1 MITKKLRLLGMMNYC
16 LILLLA
22 LSIGCG
28 SLGFSS
34 DSSKLG
40 RYYQGKVLHVS
51 VAEIERSGVISFST
65 VNPEGIVKN
74 FQILPSSEKRE
85 IVRFRI
91 KVENHTAATAIVNI
105 DEKAVVLNDFFSN
118 DFTPINIYDHEILEA
133 SDENSVSLTPLWNN
147 LNSLG
152 KSESFVL
159 PRGTGID
166 GWMFFDV
173 PVNTHFKEFKWR
185 AGDSLGIEF

>member
-1 MITKKLRLLGMMNYC
+1 MINKKLRLLGMMNYC
-16 LILLLA
+16 LILLLV

-105 DEKAVVLNDFFSN
+105 DEKAVVLNDF
-118 DFTPINIYDHEILEA
+118 L
-133 SDENSVSLTPLWNN
+133 SLRLQ
-147 LNSLG
+147 
-152 KSESFVL
+152 
-159 PRGTGID
+159 
-166 GWMFFDV
+166 
-173 PVNTHFKEFKWR
+173 
-185 AGDSLGIEF
+185 